1 MRAFIGI
8 DFDEHTKNKIRNFQ
22 QEYWDIALKG
32 RWKHRDNFHITL
44 KFLSEVDTGQEKMIQ
59 EAMTEIC
66 GKYSPFE
73 LKLTEWGI
81 FKGRDSIRALW
92 LGVDGNLTRLHT
104 LQSEIDLA
112 LEPIGFQRE
121 SRKYNPHITIG
132 QDIIFDNGFE
142 QAKRS
147 IKTTNFEPMLIT
159 NLYLFKSEQIQNR
172 RIYSKVSEYELR

>member
-8 DFDEHTKNKIRNFQ
+8 DFDEHTKNKIWNLQR
-22 QEYWDIALKG
+22 EYQDIALKG

-44 KFLSEVDTGQEKMIQ
+44 KFLSELNTGQEKIIQ
-59 EAMTEIC
+59 EALAEIC

-73 LKLTEWGI
+73 LKLTEPGI
-81 FKGRDSIRALW
+81 FKGRDYIRALW

-104 LQSEIDLA
+104 LQSEIDFA

-147 IKTTNFEPMLIT
+147 IEPTNFEPMLVMR
-159 NLYLFKSEQIQNR
+159 LYLFKSEQIQNR
-172 RIYSKVSEYELR
+172 RIYTKVSRYELR